1 MKKLKITSLILVAV
15 MVIGMLPLGMLS
27 ISAAETLPPNLP
39 NSTSAYRTSGYLS
52 TSKTLTGG
60 SAGADNYIDLYT
72 AQWRG
77 ADGVLLKVTGGDTAS
92 ELNPQLVMP
101 RSQSSNVDSY
111 VRFAIASE
119 KCSPAVFGYQTSTVW
134 LYDGTNWTSQT
145 TDNVSGNPVANYVT
159 IPANFDGYLYLP
171 LDQFWFYG
179 PGNYRNISSDTNP
192 YLYQTKFVDYVAQST
207 TQTIRF
213 NLWGNTGASVTVS
226 KIDFAFNE
234 KDLAPSTTD
243 VKVPM
248 SIADLSHQ
256 TTVAATGNLN
266 SETKTLTLSG
276 VQTSNATSVL
286 TWTNFSDQYTD
297 LSDVKG
303 LMVNV
308 DTTGANGI
316 VHFRMFL
323 QCKHGA
329 KDGIY
334 SSGSLIAN
342 YNANNNIIYANNTDD
357 SWMQWVTRSAGSVA
371 YIKNASNQWEAI
383 YAEGTTYTAANESAF
398 TLPKNYNGPVYIPMD
413 SYYLTL
419 LNNSSATMISWED
432 SLIKD
437 AGAIGYSPYVT
448 DVPQGASATVA
459 ISDPTFVY
467 EGIETVEIGTAEQLL
482 TFLNNLEDYEGKKVV
497 LTSDITLNEGWD
509 ASAETVTEPATK
521 LNPTDATFAGIFDG
535 RGHTIS
541 GLYLKTSTRATGF
554 FGNVPTGKTA
564 TVKNVTI
571 LNSYIES
578 DKDATG
584 GIFGEVQKESTTKI
598 TDPHHVNKTKAYLK
612 DIYADIHIVNNYTG
626 NNVGDGI
633 GGLIG
638 LCATDADIQ
647 NCVFAGDIV
656 ATGRGV
662 GAMIGA
668 VYQSTVQDTWLNDI
682 RIVNSMFTGSLK
694 ATGKGFAGAIVGYMN
709 QNTLFMK
716 VDRFSS
722 YGSVNVEGSTA
733 TAAKN
738 GILIGGSW
746 CKKGTGRDGIG
757 TDCTYIILTN
767 TTYIQNGNVANVAG
781 ASENG
786 VIVYLN
792 NKYTQYTGAIDQTKL
807 APLTAADLP
816 DVLMIRGELQWEQSA
831 TLNANGTLSMNFF
844 LKADQLVLKE
854 GGKVFIKIRPG
865 KRGTDAETQT
875 VEAVLGEDGFYK
887 VSILVDWKRA
897 GDEMKVEVLSAAPN
911 SAATQSTTIFHH
923 ESTDVRPSVKKYMMA
938 LIEDENQSDA
948 VKNLAADILRYADLC
963 CDQYLATIPAEDTTT
978 YKTTVV
984 LSAAEEAALT
994 AGSSVTFGTDPVIV
1008 GTAFTSV
1015 TFDAT
1020 NGTFTVKANANS
1032 GACSA
1037 TFGGEAVIMNLASNG
1052 DLTVTVGADNWL
1064 DIAKTLVVTNG
1075 TSSVTVSY
1083 ANFLDPENVQHAET
1097 MALVRLATSILAFQ
1111 AAQN

>member
-52 TSKTLTGG
+52 TSKTLAGG
-60 SAGADNYIDLYT
+60 DNYITPLT

-77 ADGVLLKVTGGDTAS
+77 TDGILLKVTGGDAAS
-92 ELNPQLVMP
+92 ELNPQLVME
-101 RSQSSNVDSY
+101 RGQGSNTSSY
-111 VRFAIASE
+111 IRFIIASDS
-119 KCSPAVFGYQTSTVW
+119 CFSTIFGYQTSTVW
-134 LYDGTNWTSQT
+134 LYDGANWTSQT
-145 TDNVSGNPVANYVT
+145 TDNISGNSVANYVT

-179 PGNYRNISSDTNP
+179 PGARGSISSDTNP
-192 YLYQTKFVDYVAQST
+192 YLYQTKFVDYVANST
-207 TQTIRF
+207 YQKIKL

-234 KDLAPSTTD
+234 KDLAPASTD
-243 VKVPM
+243 VTAPM
-248 SIADLSHQ
+248 SLTSYSHSNNNAIAK
-256 TTVAATGNLN
+256 TGNWN
-266 SETKTLTLSG
+266 AETNTLTLSG
-276 VQTSNATSVL
+276 VQTSNGTGVL
-286 TWTNFSDQYTD
+286 CWTNFSDKYTD

-308 DTTGANGI
+308 DTTGANGT

-323 QCKHGA
+323 QCKHGW

-342 YNANNNIIYANNTDD
+342 YNADNNVLYTNNSSTA

-398 TLPKNYNGPVYIPMD
+398 TLPKDYNGPVYIPMD

-419 LNNSSATMISWED
+419 ENNSSATMISWEA

-437 AGAIGYSPYVT
+437 VGAIGYSPYVT

-459 ISDPTFVY
+459 ISEPTFVY
-467 EGIETVEIGTAEQLL
+467 EGIETVEIGTAKQLL

-521 LNPTDATFAGIFDG
+521 LNPTDKTFAGIFDG

-541 GLYLKTSTRATGF
+541 GLYLKTETNETGF

-578 DKDATG
+578 NQPATG
-584 GIFGEVQKESTTKI
+584 GIFGTVQAESTKKI
-598 TDPHHVNKTKAYLK
+598 TDPHYVNKTKAYLK
-612 DIYADIHIVNNYTG
+612 DIYADIHIVNTFASRG
-626 NNVGDGI
+626 AGDGV

-638 LCATDADIQ
+638 CCQTDADIQ

-656 ATGRGV
+656 SSGRGV

-668 VYQSTVQDTWLNDI
+668 VYQPQESSHNTYLTDI
-682 RIVNSMFTGSLK
+682 RIVNSMFIGSLSV
-694 ATGKGFAGAIVGYMN
+694 TNQEFVGAIVGYIN
-709 QNTLFMK
+709 PNTLFMK

-722 YGSVNVEGSTA
+722 YGSVNAAA
-733 TAAKN
+733 TANTVRN
-738 GILIGGSW
+738 GILVGGSW
-746 CKKGTGRDGIG
+746 CSMDKNRDGIG
-757 TDCTYIILTN
+757 TDRTYIILTN
-767 TTYIQNGNVANVAG
+767 TTYIQNGNVTDVFG
-781 ASENG
+781 ASGAG

-854 GGKVFIKIRPG
+854 GGKVYIKIRPG
-865 KRGTDAETQT
+865 ASGTDAETQT
-875 VEAVLGEDGFYK
+875 IEAVLGEDGFYK

-897 GDEMKVEVLSAAPN
+897 GDEMKVELLTKAPD

-978 YKTTVV
+978 YKTPVV
-984 LSAAEEAALT
+984 LNAAEEAALT